1 MPKDLFTAA
10 QVRQLDALAI
20 QSMTAENG
28 YELMQRAG
36 RSAFRALMRR
46 WPETARLTVLCGGG
60 NNGGDGYV
68 VAELARRHNLQV
80 EVFAL
85 SDPQKLQGEA
95 AQAFASCRAAGVDVS
110 MWSPDSSISGDII
123 VDAMLGT
130 GLSGAVRD
138 DYAAAITAINAA
150 VKPIIA
156 LDIPSGLC
164 ADTGMPLGA
173 TVNAAMTVTFIGMK
187 RGLLTGEAPDY
198 TGELV
203 FDELDVPA
211 DIYSKIPAACRRSDF
226 SLAVKL
232 APLRKPSSH
241 KGMFG
246 RVLVVGGDNG
256 FGGAAIMAAEAAYRA
271 GCGLVSCATRA
282 AHVGAGL
289 SRLPEVMFRGINSRG
304 ELLAMLESADV
315 IALGPGL
322 GKEPWGQM
330 CLQTCLDAGK
340 PMVLDADALNMIA
353 VRKHQLSPHSLMTP
367 HPGEAAR
374 LLESSVADVMRDRFA
389 AARELAKTYNCHVLL
404 KGLGTVLAAPDQ
416 EGQVVV
422 QAGNPGMACGGMG
435 DVLTGLAAGLLAQ
448 GMTPLAAAE
457 LAAAWHGAAADSA
470 TESVAQASLMAG
482 DLLKQLGSVM
492 REATV

>member
-1 MPKDLFTAA
+1 MSKGLYTAA

-20 QSMTAENG
+20 QSMAAENG

-46 WPETARLTVLCGGG
+46 WPEAARLTLFCGGG

-68 VAELARRHNLQV
+68 VAELARRHHLQV

-95 AQAFASCRAAGVDVS
+95 SQAYASCRAAGVDVA
-110 MWSPDSSISGDII
+110 MWSPDSSISGDLV

-130 GLSGAVRD
+130 GLSGAVRA
-138 DYAAAITAINAA
+138 DYAAAINAINAA
-150 VKPIIA
+150 GKPIIA

-173 TVNAAMTVTFIGMK
+173 TVNAAMTVTFIGTK

-198 TGELV
+198 AGELV
-203 FDELDVPA
+203 FDDLDVPA

-226 SLAVKL
+226 SQAVDL
-232 APLRKPSSH
+232 MPVRMPSSH

-246 RVLVVGGDNG
+246 RVLVVGGDTG

-289 SRLPEVMFRGINSRG
+289 SRLPEVMFREINSRG
-304 ELLAMLESADV
+304 ELLAMLELADV
-315 IALGPGL
+315 VALGPGL

-330 CLQTCLDAGK
+330 CLQTCLDADK
-340 PMVLDADALNMIA
+340 PMVVDADALNMIA
-353 VRKHQLSPHSLMTP
+353 TRKHRLNPRSLMTP

-374 LLESSVADVMRDRFA
+374 LLECSVAEVMRDRFA
-389 AARELAKTYNCHVLL
+389 AARDLAKAYNCHVLL
-404 KGLGTVLAAPDQ
+404 KGVGTVLAAPDQ
-416 EGQVVV
+416 DELVVV

-482 DLLKQLGSVM
+482 DLLKQLGAVM

>member
-1 MPKDLFTAA
+1 MPKDLYTAA

-20 QSMTAENG
+20 QSMAAENG

-46 WPETARLTVLCGGG
+46 WPEAERLTLFCGGG

-68 VAELARRHNLQV
+68 VAELALRHNLQV
-80 EVFAL
+80 EIFAL
-85 SDPQKLQGEA
+85 SDPQNLQGEA
-95 AQAFASCRAAGVDVS
+95 AQAFASCRAAGVDVT
-110 MWSPDSSISGDII
+110 MWSPVSSISGDII

-130 GLSGAVRD
+130 GLSGEVRD

-150 VKPIIA
+150 GKPIIA

-198 TGELV
+198 AGELV
-203 FDELDVPA
+203 FDELDAPT
-211 DIYSKIPAACRRSDF
+211 DIYSKIPPACRRSDF

-232 APLRKPSSH
+232 AVARKSSSH

-246 RVLVVGGDNG
+246 RVLVVGGDSG

-289 SRLPEVMFRGINSRG
+289 SRLPEVMFREINSRG
-304 ELLAMLESADV
+304 ELLVMLESADV

-340 PMVLDADALNMIA
+340 PMVVDADALNMIA
-353 VRKHQLSPHSLMTP
+353 ARKHQLSPHSLMTP

-374 LLESSVADVMRDRFA
+374 LLECSVADVMRDRFA
-389 AARELAKTYNCHVLL
+389 AARDLAKTYNCHVLL
-404 KGLGTVLAAPDQ
+404 KGVGTVLAAPDQ
-416 EGQVVV
+416 EEQVVV

-448 GMTPLAAAE
+448 GMKPLAAAE